1 MPVTTDDILNGSKG
15 LSKASASYRFQPI
28 QPDQQ
33 AQPVVNTTPE
43 APTGVENV
51 RYDVKT
57 AEGTPN
63 NPKSAGDVVSRG
75 LAAQDRPA
83 DDSKRRLSYTEM
95 YQMTSPYKPPSDE
108 DLERERKRQ
117 KREAIFAAIGEGMSA
132 MSNLYFTTQ
141 YAPNAFDPTKG
152 MAAITRKRFD
162 RLKKDREENQ
172 RQYLDGLMR
181 AMQMDDSAGYK
192 DTLMQLKQNE
202 QQRKEADSKISIA
215 LKQAEIDYKDAKKDG
230 QEYLNELYRLKGQ
243 ALAAGMGPQVELIE
257 EKIKTER
264 AKQDKY
270 NRSGD
275 SGSGSG
281 GGSQKTSTWII
292 VNDTTGEAREI
303 QASSKDNAYSKVP
316 DGWHIRTAPTQEET
330 VTQETDRRGRVKK
343 TKTLSK
349 TRDGG
354 KGYTPQAQQSAG
366 GKTTGNKWA
375 NASKI
380 KY

>member
-63 NPKSAGDVVSRG
+63 NPKSAGEVVSRG
-75 LAAQDRPA
+75 LAAPVQSA

-108 DLERERKRQ
+108 DLEKERKKQ
-117 KREAIFAAIGEGMSA
+117 KREAIFAAIGEGLSA

-141 YAPNAFDPTKG
+141 YAPNSFDPSKG
-152 MAAITRKRFD
+152 MAVITRKRFD
-162 RLKKDREENQ
+162 RLKKDREENL

-181 AMQMDDSAGYK
+181 AKQMDDSAGYK

-202 QQRKEADSKISIA
+202 QQRKEAESKISIA
-215 LKQAEIDYKDAKKDG
+215 LKQAELDYRDAKKDG

-243 ALAAGMGPQVELIE
+243 ALAAGMDLQVELIE
-257 EKIKTER
+257 EKIKTEK

-270 NRSGD
+270 NRSG
-275 SGSGSG
+275 GSG
-281 GGSQKTSTWII
+281 GGSKTSTWII
-292 VNDTTGEAREI
+292 VNDTTGEARTI
-303 QASSKDNAYSKVP
+303 QASSEANAYSQTP
-316 DGWHIRTAPTQEET
+316 DGFHIRTKPTNE
-330 VTQETDRRGRVKK
+330 VTTSQETDRRGRVKK

-354 KGYTPQAQQSAG
+354 KGYTPQEQDSTG
-366 GKTTGNKWA
+366 GKTTANKWA